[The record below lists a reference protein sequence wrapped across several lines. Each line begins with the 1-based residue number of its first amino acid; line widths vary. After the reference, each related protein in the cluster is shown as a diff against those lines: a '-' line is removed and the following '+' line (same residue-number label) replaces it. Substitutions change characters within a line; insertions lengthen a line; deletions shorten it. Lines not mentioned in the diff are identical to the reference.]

1 MLYYADRVVS
11 PAQSS
16 RKTPSSQSSWQM
28 PSFLGPSHFRSYQCS
43 KTDPL
48 SPILIPFCG
57 KERESEWPSLEKL
70 SIWVRP
76 HGTDLA
82 ARPASQ
88 DGEGGGVSSQ
98 KRWRLVLSGEGMGKY
113 ETGRSVHLFI

>member
-28 PSFLGPSHFRSYQCS
+28 PSFLGPSHFRNNQCS

-88 DGEGGGVSSQ
+88 DGEGGCEFPEKMEVGVI
-98 KRWRLVLSGEGMGKY
+98 WGGNGE
-113 ETGRSVHLFI
+113 V